1 MNITVENS
9 TIIKDGYE
17 FFVRNLTDYLPY
29 VILNAFGALFGS
41 IGNIFVIG
49 SIACTKEL
57 QTMTNLV
64 IANLALAG
72 FLLNTTSTTFA
83 IAGLFRIGNKIYNL
97 KHKIILFKVFLTVKN
112 FLMQYTVFV
121 HLLEYYVFQFA

>member
-1 MNITVENS
+1 MNKTLENS

-17 FFVRNLTDYLPY
+17 FFIRNLTDYLPY

-57 QTMTNLV
+57 QTMTNLI

-72 FLLNTTSTTFA
+72 FLLNTTSNTFA
-83 IAGLFRIGNKIYNL
+83 LAGKFHIKNKI
-97 KHKIILFKVFLTVKN
+97 I
-112 FLMQYTVFV
+112 
-121 HLLEYYVFQFA
+121 